1 MRDNGQTHRVSLNR
15 GLLALVIA
23 ALAASGTAQ
32 AESAIDSIQKAPIV
46 ADGNVHERAS
56 DFVIN
61 LNVSSDPAEPGVSL
75 ELGDEVRVT
84 LPDGFVFDEDALEE
98 FPICSVGKPC
108 PSTLIANACLPG
120 TLACS
125 TVVFL
130 QGYPQSAIPPDVSR
144 DGNTLVLT
152 PRAAI
157 GPVVKNIHIIGKA
170 IVNPGP
176 GKYSVLVRHTD
187 SGGNVLWEGS
197 GKVRILPRIRRS
209 INVTSVFASLVGGG
223 PPFANTIYQ
232 TVVSGATEFPW
243 NFLVWDHNGE
253 PYSDIELLLV
263 TENHYLLRRK
273 GRTIGHARID
283 APEGATGFSINNT
296 VDVTLPGTPV
306 IGLGPGGVP
315 PPPVQ
320 RYEVQFDAGFAPVPG
335 RYTTTLRLNN
345 GNQVE
350 MFVDV
355 VE

>member
-1 MRDNGQTHRVSLNR
+1 MRDRGRTYRVSLCR
-15 GLLALVIA
+15 GLLALVVTA
-23 ALAASGTAQ
+23 QAASGTAQ
-32 AESAIDSIQKAPIV
+32 AASAIDSIQKAPIV
-46 ADGNVHERAS
+46 ADGNVRDRAS

-61 LNVSSDPAEPGVSL
+61 LNVSAEPSAPGVPL
-75 ELGDEVRVT
+75 ALGDELRVT
-84 LPDGFVFDEDALEE
+84 LPDGFVFDEEALEE
-98 FPICSVGKPC
+98 FPICSLGRPC
-108 PSTLIANACLPG
+108 PSTLMADACLPG

-152 PRAAI
+152 PRSAI
-157 GPVVKNIHIIGKA
+157 GPVVKNIHVIGKA

-176 GKYSVLVRHTD
+176 GGYSVLVRHTD
-187 SGGNVLWEGS
+187 SGGNLLWQGS
-197 GKVRILPRIRRS
+197 GKLRVLPRIRRS
-209 INVTSVFASLVGGG
+209 INITDVFASLVGSG

-232 TVVSGATEFPW
+232 TVMSGATEFPW
-243 NFLVWDHNGE
+243 NFFLWDQKGE
-253 PYSDIELLLV
+253 PLSDVELLLV
-263 TENHYLLRRK
+263 TENHYLLRRR

-283 APEGATGFSINNT
+283 APQGATGFSISNT
-296 VDVTLPGTPV
+296 LDVTLPGTPV

-320 RYEVQFDAGFAPVPG
+320 RWEVHFDAGLAPVPG
-335 RYTTTLRLNN
+335 RYTTTFRLNN
-345 GNQVE
+345 GNEVQ